1 MHSCRYED
9 ECLCRLRNMYVWLY
23 VCSECVHSYH
33 HRRLIFKTSMNRMY
47 NCTMYMYI
55 FVYQT
60 MASTDQSGVTKDPAS
75 TSKVKTRVVKRSR
88 TNFTLIQIE
97 TMESVH
103 ASLPF
108 SGSWLDER
116 DGNESPIRR
125 FQNHGQLQTPV
136 IYCIYACMHVCMC
149 VRKCVYM

>member
-1 MHSCRYED
+1 MKMSVYVGYIRCMCD
-9 ECLCRLRNMYVWLY
+9 CMYVPNA
-23 VCSECVHSYH
+23 SYH
-33 HRRLIFKTSMNRMY
+33 HRRLIFKTSKNRMY

-108 SGSWLDER
+108 SGS
-116 DGNESPIRR
+116 
-125 FQNHGQLQTPV
+125 
-136 IYCIYACMHVCMC
+136 
-149 VRKCVYM
+149 